1 MALELSHEAPT
12 GVTHANAYHRI
23 TSMNNNRY
31 AETMRITV
39 SIYATEQ
46 TRIDGKRRVD
56 RKRYLIETP
65 DYTTYFSNATLDVT
79 DQNPVE
85 RAYEFLKAQAEYT
98 GASNV

>member
-12 GVTHANAYHRI
+12 GITHASAYHRI
-23 TSMNNNRY
+23 TRMNNNRY
-31 AETMRITV
+31 AEEMRITV

-56 RKRYLIETP
+56 RKRYLIETT
-65 DYTTYFSNATLDVT
+65 DYTTYFSSATLDVV